1 MSSLSSV
8 NLVDMDDSSLLK
20 ITPLASTST
29 KRKRRKLPPHERR
42 RRRIK
47 FEEKQH
53 ISIHRNGVRRNRLV
67 QAASKLSYIS
77 DAINASENFILTI
90 ANDACNKLLVY
101 DIRRDIKIMIGR
113 KLRLEFEFESAK
125 GLTSSKR
132 GSRKR
137 NKSRRTNDKYVQN
150 LIGRRRK
157 NRQCNVSQSNSNV
170 DTELSQMLSD
180 SDSDVSIDSE
190 VDDETYEPEV
200 ISQRGKSR
208 TRQMH
213 FKRGNNEE
221 ALADK
226 EEVFSEE
233 YDCLNSKFQF
243 AIDLKNK
250 DVQPGKQSFKYSI
263 NISIYEFN

>member
-90 ANDACNKLLVY
+90 ANDACNKLLVD

-137 NKSRRTNDKYVQN
+137 NKSGRTNDKYVQN

-170 DTELSQMLSD
+170 MT
-180 SDSDVSIDSE
+180 
-190 VDDETYEPEV
+190 
-200 ISQRGKSR
+200 
-208 TRQMH
+208 
-213 FKRGNNEE
+213 
-221 ALADK
+221 
-226 EEVFSEE
+226 
-233 YDCLNSKFQF
+233 
-243 AIDLKNK
+243 
-250 DVQPGKQSFKYSI
+250 
-263 NISIYEFN
+263 